1 MVFYSRIRR
10 TILVPACFSGK
21 GSTPLLHHLRN
32 RKGKI
37 ISESFFVFTSVW
49 IFFCDRIDLDESC
62 YFVRQQLF
70 EKQQLRSIKLVHFV
84 LRHPTKKQVKPF
96 FSWSRQTQ
104 QTFLAT
110 YIFMGG
116 GGVEEKNLL
125 ETRAASLWHFQRMH
139 KKFFLDSDAPMA
151 HPVATWFY
159 SDVMKSW
166 SNLAAETVCR
176 QTKTRLRAN

>member
-21 GSTPLLHHLRN
+21 GSTPLSHHLWN

-37 ISESFFVFTSVW
+37 ISESLSSHMCEYFF
-49 IFFCDRIDLDESC
+49 
-62 YFVRQQLF
+62 RQNRSWRKLLLCEAATF
-70 EKQQLRSIKLVHFV
+70 RKLRSIKLVHFV

-110 YIFMGG
+110 YIFMG

-166 SNLAAETVCR
+166 SNLAGETVCR